1 MVTLKSEKIDYLIKF
16 GGSLSENGT
25 SKQLL
30 HLGKTLNKI
39 YFTNQKFVIIPGGG
53 EFAEEVRKS
62 QKRLLFS
69 DEAAHW
75 MAIKAME
82 QYALLLQDFIPDSII
97 LKINALENLN
107 ILKEN
112 IPILK
117 VMDFMRNH
125 SKLEHNWNVTSDAI
139 AIDLA
144 NYLGL
149 RKIIFLKDID
159 GIYRDGKLV
168 PKITASDLIGI
179 QNTPLDKNSPNLLI
193 KNHIKAIII
202 NGFHPERIE
211 KFLKDETKIICT
223 EIVSK

>member
-1 MVTLKSEKIDYLIKF
+1 MAFSKLEKINYLIKF
-16 GGSLSENGT
+16 GGSLSEKGT
-25 SKQLL
+25 SEQLMQ
-30 HLGKTLNKI
+30 LGKILNKI
-39 YFTNQKFVIIPGGG
+39 YFTNQKFVILPGGG
-53 EFAEEVRKS
+53 EFAEKVRQS

-82 QYALLLQDFIPDSII
+82 LHALLLQDFIPNSIV
-97 LKINALENLN
+97 LKINSLENLD
-107 ILKEN
+107 ILNKN

-117 VMDFMRNH
+117 VMDFMRRD

-139 AIDLA
+139 AIEIA

-159 GIYRDGKLV
+159 GINRDGELI
-168 PKITASDLIGI
+168 PKIKASDLKKM
-179 QNTPLDKNSPNLLI
+179 QNIPLDKKSPNLLI

-202 NGFHPERIE
+202 NGLYPERIE
-211 KFLKDETKIICT
+211 KFLKDGTKNICT